1 MPWTALFPT
10 RTVLNSHLSSGCR
23 SPRPL
28 RATLSF
34 PARCGLS
41 LSRCVFSLTPFPRCF
56 SSHWIQLQTT
66 QASRSAKDSPRRAW
80 RHITVIPSL
89 REVELGLHS
98 VALSPNPKP
107 PVPTHPGQPLQC
119 PFSDRSWQ
127 HRRAVRRPSAPPG
140 QLFKTQSLLSGSES
154 PWKLVFLLQASDFCP
169 SQGSCVTDDRKS
181 VSGTFNLKFTS
192 RKLHLHLG
200 LMVVGNKTG
209 TQRPGN
215 SRGQSLTGT
224 DPSCL

>member
-1 MPWTALFPT
+1 MGWGLAGRAQVPWTALFPT

-34 PARCGLS
+34 PVRCGLS

-98 VALSPNPKP
+98 VALFPKSKAACTNPP
-107 PVPTHPGQPLQC
+107 
-119 PFSDRSWQ
+119 RST
-127 HRRAVRRPSAPPG
+127 SG
-140 QLFKTQSLLSGSES
+140 MSLLRPILAASPRSPGSFS
-154 PWKLVFLLQASDFCP
+154 PSW
-169 SQGSCVTDDRKS
+169 R
-181 VSGTFNLKFTS
+181 TF
-192 RKLHLHLG
+192 
-200 LMVVGNKTG
+200 
-209 TQRPGN
+209 
-215 SRGQSLTGT
+215 
-224 DPSCL
+224 